1 VSPEVAAAVQH
12 GWGVD
17 LASWAAV
24 TGLQVPEVLQPLPSR
39 DGTTL
44 AQAGGHVIE
53 VVPFAAGGHADRAD
67 DAQLALVAD
76 LLVRLQTACAGLD
89 LGPRPTWG
97 GHPWDPAAWTVHA
110 DLPDPELDRW
120 YAEWSASTAAHRA
133 PLHHDVHELNV
144 LVHGGRV
151 TALLDH
157 DDARMAHPDEELAQA
172 SWELGSDGWRHDP
185 RRGPTCLDA
194 VERCGRPV
202 DREVLRRLVRVQLRW
217 SVGRWRCGGATDG
230 SDRVLRWAEAF
241 RGLA

>member
-1 VSPEVAAAVQH
+1 MQH
-12 GWGVD
+12 GWGAD
-17 LASWAAV
+17 LASWAAI

-44 AQAGGHVIE
+44 AQAGGHIIE

-76 LLVRLQTACAGLD
+76 LLVWLQTACAGLD
-89 LGPRPTWG
+89 LGPRPTTWG
-97 GHPWDPAAWTVHA
+97 GHPRDPAAWTVHA

-202 DREVLRRLVRVQLRW
+202 DREVLRRLVRV
-217 SVGRWRCGGATDG
+217 
-230 SDRVLRWAEAF
+230 LRWAEAF